1 MFIVIIKPIL
11 VFVSQGFIFYFLK
24 EECIM
29 ALGMN
34 SSPKKIGEIL
44 DVVNSASPAEIRDF
58 LQEKTGLT
66 ASDDE
71 IKRALD
77 FLNKHRAKPLTDSDL
92 ESAAGGV
99 SKGGKIAIITGAIL
113 GTVVTIGAIKYGYD
127 KYKKSGQTGAVTT
140 RSAGT
145 VTTRSAGTGSQSST
159 STKTEKLT
167 ESGSQSST
175 RTKTEKLADSGSQS
189 STGAEKQT
197 PVLLDY
203 DGRKPIL
210 MGHGR
215 DVSVQTETE
224 YADTEIQTEEKQ
236 PGLFSRF
243 RNFLGWG

>member
-1 MFIVIIKPIL
+1 MFIVIIKSIL

-140 RSAGT
+140 RSAGA

-159 STKTEKLT
+159 STKTEKL
-167 ESGSQSST
+167 
-175 RTKTEKLADSGSQS
+175 ADSGSQS
-189 STGAEKQT
+189 STSTKTET
-197 PVLLDY
+197 PLLLDY

>member
-1 MFIVIIKPIL
+1 
-11 VFVSQGFIFYFLK
+11 
-24 EECIM
+24 M

-159 STKTEKLT
+159 STKTEKL
-167 ESGSQSST
+167 
-175 RTKTEKLADSGSQS
+175 ADSGSQS
-189 STGAEKQT
+189 STSTKTET
-197 PVLLDY
+197 PLLLDY

-236 PGLFSRF
+236 PGLFGRF

>member
-159 STKTEKLT
+159 STKTEKL
-167 ESGSQSST
+167 
-175 RTKTEKLADSGSQS
+175 ADSGSQS
-189 STGAEKQT
+189 STSTKTET
-197 PVLLDY
+197 PLLLDY